1 MLAHSLVDNFCYE
14 NNLYNVISTMLQQHC
29 RRILS
34 IEYRDDL
41 KICVN
46 KTFKVGELHVSQKP
60 AIIKLIEKRTK
71 IND

>member
-1 MLAHSLVDNFCYE
+1 MLR
-14 NNLYNVISTMLQQHC
+14 QHC

-34 IEYRDDL
+34 IEYWDDL
-41 KICVN
+41 KTRVN